1 MRRDPKAFLWDAR
14 DAAEAVTTFI
24 RDKSFNDL
32 TEDRLLRSAVERQL
46 EIIGEALSQLAKSD
60 PEIAAKVPR
69 LREIIAFRNIL
80 VHGYDSIDYENVW
93 KIIHADLPTLVAALS
108 ALLGPEDATET

>member
-32 TEDRLLRSAVERQL
+32 TEDRLLRSAVER
-46 EIIGEALSQLAKSD
+46 
-60 PEIAAKVPR
+60 
-69 LREIIAFRNIL
+69 
-80 VHGYDSIDYENVW
+80 
-93 KIIHADLPTLVAALS
+93 
-108 ALLGPEDATET
+108 